1 MRILILNTNY
11 YPYISGGAEISTQL
25 LAETL
30 SALGNEVWICTI
42 ADTEK
47 REVVN
52 GVNVIYTN
60 YRNVYWAYKGT
71 KSKWKKSIWHFLD
84 IYNYRFEDYF
94 RKLIDE
100 IKPDVIH
107 TNNIC
112 GFSCVVWHV
121 VKSMKIPI
129 VHTLRDYY
137 LLCYKSTMFKNGK
150 TCTKQCTK
158 CKWSS
163 MVPKMISQN
172 IDGVVGI
179 SHFILDKHLKCGY
192 FSKTKYREV
201 IYNSI
206 EKTKSTADRD
216 PYTIG
221 YMGSILPSKGVE
233 RLISDFSK
241 LDNKNY
247 TLEIAGDC
255 NTDYVAYLKNKYSSP
270 NIKFLGR
277 VSAKDFLSHISLLVV
292 PSEWHEP
299 FGRVVGEAIMAGCP
313 VFVSNR
319 GGMPELVNHE
329 NGRVFSL
336 EEKDSLFNLLS
347 DYVRGKM
354 HFSFDI
360 KDNQF
365 DRLVIANEYM
375 KIYKKLLSDK
385 DMISIQT
392 LDFK

>member
-1 MRILILNTNY
+1 MNRFLSNACYIVIIFFTFYDSLLVNCNYTQFVSFLKIVRYLCYFGLLFSIFANGYIKKTIIWNYGGCFILLFAYMILVGLF
-11 YPYISGGAEISTQL
+11 SL
-25 LAETL
+25 
-30 SALGNEVWICTI
+30 
-42 ADTEK
+42 
-47 REVVN
+47 
-52 GVNVIYTN
+52 
-60 YRNVYWAYKGT
+60 KG
-71 KSKWKKSIWHFLD
+71 FLD
-84 IYNYRFEDYF
+84 Y
-94 RKLIDE
+94 
-100 IKPDVIH
+100 
-107 TNNIC
+107 
-112 GFSCVVWHV
+112 
-121 VKSMKIPI
+121 
-129 VHTLRDYY
+129 
-137 LLCYKSTMFKNGK
+137 
-150 TCTKQCTK
+150 
-158 CKWSS
+158 
-163 MVPKMISQN
+163 
-172 IDGVVGI
+172 GVVGI

-192 FSKTKYREV
+192 FSKAKYREV

-206 EKTKSTADRD
+206 EKTECTADRD

-247 TLEIAGDC
+247 TLEIAGDY

-354 HFSFDI
+354 HF
-360 KDNQF
+360 
-365 DRLVIANEYM
+365 
-375 KIYKKLLSDK
+375 
-385 DMISIQT
+385 
-392 LDFK
+392 

>member
-1 MRILILNTNY
+1 MRILFFNTNY
-11 YPYISGGAEISTQL
+11 YPNIFGGAEISTQL
-25 LAETL
+25 LAECLYT
-30 SALGNEVWICTI
+30 LGNEVWVCTI
-42 ADTEK
+42 ADCEK
-47 REVVN
+47 RDVVN
-52 GVNVIYTN
+52 GVNVIYTS
-60 YRNVYWAYKGT
+60 YRNAYWAFKGT

-84 IYNYRFEDYF
+84 IYNIRFASFF
-94 RKLIDE
+94 RKVIYE

-112 GFSCVVWHV
+112 GFSCIVWHV
-121 VKSMKIPI
+121 AKSMKVPI

-137 LLCYKSTMFKNGK
+137 LQCYKSTMFKNGK
-150 TCTKQCTK
+150 ICNQQCID
-158 CKWSS
+158 CKLCS
-163 MVPKMISQN
+163 MIPKMVSQN
-172 IDGVVGI
+172 IDCVVGI
-179 SHFILDKHLKCGY
+179 SHFILNNHLGAGY
-192 FSKTKYREV
+192 FRQVKYREV

-206 EKTKSTADRD
+206 EKTESIADRD

-233 RLISDFSK
+233 RLLSDFSK

-247 TLEIAGDC
+247 TLEIAGDY

-375 KIYKKLLSDK
+375 KIYRKLRKELV
-385 DMISIQT
+385 
-392 LDFK
+392 

>member
-1 MRILILNTNY
+1 MRILIFNTNY

-25 LAETL
+25 LAESLCT
-30 SALGNEVWICTI
+30 LGNELWVCTI
-42 ADTEK
+42 ADIEK

-52 GVNVIYTN
+52 GVNVVYTN
-60 YRNVYWAYKGT
+60 YRNLYWAFRGT
-71 KSKWKKSIWHFLD
+71 KSKWKKIIWHFLD
-84 IYNYRFEDYF
+84 IYNYRFADYS

-112 GFSCVVWHV
+112 GFSCIVWNV
-121 VKSMKIPI
+121 AKSMKIPI

-150 TCTKQCTK
+150 SCNKQCID
-158 CKWSS
+158 CKLSS
-163 MVPKMISQN
+163 IIPKAISQD
-172 IDGVVGI
+172 IDSVVGI
-179 SHFILDKHLKCGY
+179 SRFILDKHLECGY
-192 FSKTKYREV
+192 FGKTKFREV

-206 EKTKSTADRD
+206 ERTESIADRD

-221 YMGSILPSKGVE
+221 YMGSLLPSKGVE
-233 RLISDFSK
+233 RLISDFCR
-241 LDNKNY
+241 LEAKNY

-255 NTDYVAYLKNKYSSP
+255 NTDYVVFLKNKYSSP
-270 NIKFLGR
+270 NIKFVGR

-299 FGRVVGEAIMAGCP
+299 FGRVVVEAILAKCP

-329 NGRVFSL
+329 NGRIFSL
-336 EEKDSLFNLLS
+336 EEKNSLYNLLCEFTK
-347 DYVRGKM
+347 GTIN
-354 HFSFDI
+354 FSFEI
-360 KDNQF
+360 KDNRF
-365 DRLVIANEYM
+365 DRLVVANEYM
-375 KIYKKLLSDK
+375 KVYKKT
-385 DMISIQT
+385 I
-392 LDFK
+392 FG